1 MKTKYLIALLLIC
14 NQMFAQKDHNFL
26 VGGGIGYRY
35 SDDDSG
41 ITKSNFIQKQEHLLQ
56 LDPTFGYFFSKN
68 IVAGLA
74 VEYFYDNINYDNY
87 SYYKAVENDL
97 SIAPFL
103 RYYTRFGLFFHA
115 EFDYGISK
123 LTFKGRPLP
132 AQTGFIDLS
141 ESYNFKI
148 TLLLRLDLYSQN
160 MVGISEASRNMFSLY
175 PSPAT
180 SQFTVQ
186 MPVAGNYSVTV
197 SDVQGKSV
205 YFSELKNDTR
215 QSVSTEKWANG
226 VYIVKVSSEGKNYFG
241 KVVVAN

>member
-1 MKTKYLIALLLIC
+1 
-14 NQMFAQKDHNFL
+14 MFAQKDHNFL

-35 SDDDSG
+35 SDDNSG

-56 LDPTFGYFFSKN
+56 LDPTFGYFFTKN

-97 SIAPFL
+97 SIAPFI
-103 RYYTRFGLFFHA
+103 RFYTRFGLFFHA

-148 TLLLRLDLYSQN
+148 TGYSL
-160 MVGISEASRNMFSLY
+160 GI
-175 PSPAT
+175 
-180 SQFTVQ
+180 
-186 MPVAGNYSVTV
+186 GYSVKV
-197 SDVQGKSV
+197 NEYLGIEPSVRYIGGKFNENDSNNDFNRKGLMTNIGLV
-205 YFSELKNDTR
+205 YFLK
-215 QSVSTEKWANG
+215 
-226 VYIVKVSSEGKNYFG
+226 
-241 KVVVAN
+241 